1 MQVALSNHKSRCTL
15 SIVVL
20 STFSVHT
27 WLLKA
32 KAGLARTLFPLSL
45 VCGGSWPILTQH
57 RRGKYLGN
65 IVEGL
70 QADIKFER
78 FMWLGLY
85 IMMLDVSAWVFEIT
99 WLTAQIAG
107 KLKHKIT
114 VESRNKF
121 AY

>member
-1 MQVALSNHKSRCTL
+1 MQVALSNHKSRRTL

-32 KAGLARTLFPLSL
+32 KAGLARTLFPLSF
-45 VCGGSWPILTQH
+45 VCGGSWPSLTQH
-57 RRGKYLGN
+57 RRGKHLDN

-70 QADIKFER
+70 DADIKFER
-78 FMWLGLY
+78 FKLLGL
-85 IMMLDVSAWVFEIT
+85 IMMLDVSAWAFETT